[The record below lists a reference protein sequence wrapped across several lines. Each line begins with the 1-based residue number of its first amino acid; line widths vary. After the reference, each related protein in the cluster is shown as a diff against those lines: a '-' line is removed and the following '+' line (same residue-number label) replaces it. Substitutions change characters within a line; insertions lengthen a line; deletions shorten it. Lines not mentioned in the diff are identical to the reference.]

1 MRSRMT
7 NLELLNS
14 AFREL
19 KIKPWIASDIDRV
32 DQLAYSY
39 ESLWSEP
46 SPIEEAIHQMIEKEK
61 KNMNYQFISELNN
74 YCQNATLSVGSAK
87 IPVKI
92 DAVEMDRYNH
102 TTKLVCINNND
113 LLEPGVGVWF
123 NRTINPIALGEKTIE
138 KVIFN
143 NPATIVIWKDGTKT
157 VVKTQNGEQY
167 DPEKGFAMAIAK
179 KALGNEGNYY
189 NTFAKWL
196 KESEEAKG

>member
-1 MRSRMT
+1 
-7 NLELLNS
+7 
-14 AFREL
+14 
-19 KIKPWIASDIDRV
+19 
-32 DQLAYSY
+32 
-39 ESLWSEP
+39 
-46 SPIEEAIHQMIEKEK
+46 
-61 KNMNYQFISELNN
+61 MNYQFISELNK

-92 DAVEMDRYNH
+92 DMVEMDRCNH